1 MKVVNLRQCGLMSI
15 LRLFNDDFQ
24 TFHSTRLLKFDLAQ
38 LSLQKTLSKFAINKY
53 LDQIVIQY
61 IHFN

>member
-1 MKVVNLRQCGLMSI
+1 MSI